1 MEKIAR
7 GLSAGRVQSVAVRL
21 VVERERDIKA
31 FVPEEYWELHA
42 DLLAKGETA
51 LQMEVTHAHDKPF
64 KPVNREQTHAAVKL
78 LEKARYTVL
87 DREDKPTSS
96 KPGAPFITSTLQQ
109 AASTRLSFGVK
120 KTMMMA
126 QRLYEAGHI
135 TYMRTDSTNLSQDA
149 LNMVRGYIGDNFGD
163 KYLPKAPN
171 QYSSKENSQE
181 AHEAIR
187 PSDVNVLAEQLKD
200 MEADAQKLYQLIW
213 RQFVA
218 CQMTPAQYDSTTL
231 TVKAGDYQ
239 LRAKGRTLR
248 FDGWTKVMPAL
259 RKGDEDRTLP
269 YVEIGS
275 DLDLQKLIP
284 SQHFTK
290 PPARYSEASLVKEL
304 EKRGIG
310 RPSTYASI
318 ISTIQDRGY
327 VRVESRR
334 FYAEKMGEIV
344 TDRLEENFRELM
356 NYDFT
361 ARMED
366 GLDEVANNQA
376 EWKAVLDEFFVD
388 FSEQLET
395 AEKDPEEGGMRPNQM
410 VMTSIDCPTCGRKMG
425 IRTAST
431 GVFLGCS
438 GYALPPKERCKTT
451 INLVPEAEV
460 LNILEGDDAETN
472 ALRARRRCKK
482 CGTAMDSYL
491 IDNQRKLHVCGNNP
505 ACDGYEIE
513 EGEFR
518 LKGYDG
524 PVVEC
529 DKCGSE
535 MHLKMGRFGKYMG
548 CTNENC
554 KNTRKILCNG
564 DVAPPKEDP
573 VPLPELPCEKS
584 DAYFVLRDGA
594 AGVFLAANTFPKS
607 RETRAPLVEELAR
620 FKDRLPEKLRY
631 LADAPVAD
639 AEGNKTLVRFS
650 RKTKQQYVSSE
661 KDGKA
666 TGWSAFYVDGK
677 WVEGKK

>member
-1 MEKIAR
+1 
-7 GLSAGRVQSVAVRL
+7 
-21 VVERERDIKA
+21 
-31 FVPEEYWELHA
+31 
-42 DLLAKGETA
+42 
-51 LQMEVTHAHDKPF
+51 
-64 KPVNREQTHAAVKL
+64 
-78 LEKARYTVL
+78 
-87 DREDKPTSS
+87 
-96 KPGAPFITSTLQQ
+96 
-109 AASTRLSFGVK
+109 
-120 KTMMMA
+120 
-126 QRLYEAGHI
+126 
-135 TYMRTDSTNLSQDA
+135 
-149 LNMVRGYIGDNFGD
+149 
-163 KYLPKAPN
+163 
-171 QYSSKENSQE
+171 
-181 AHEAIR
+181 
-187 PSDVNVLAEQLKD
+187 
-200 MEADAQKLYQLIW
+200 
-213 RQFVA
+213 
-218 CQMTPAQYDSTTL
+218 
-231 TVKAGDYQ
+231 
-239 LRAKGRTLR
+239 
-248 FDGWTKVMPAL
+248 MPAL

-275 DLDLQKLIP
+275 ELDLQKLIP

-366 GLDEVANNQA
+366 GLDEVANNRA

-554 KNTRKILCNG
+554 KTPARSCATAMSRRRRKIRCRCRSCRARSPTPISCCVTARPACSRRPTPSLNR
-564 DVAPPKEDP
+564 ARP
-573 VPLPELPCEKS
+573 VRRWWKS
-584 DAYFVLRDGA
+584 WLASGSPAGEA
-594 AGVFLAANTFPKS
+594 ALSGRCAGGGC
-607 RETRAPLVEELAR
+607 RR
-620 FKDRLPEKLRY
+620 
-631 LADAPVAD
+631 
-639 AEGNKTLVRFS
+639 
-650 RKTKQQYVSSE
+650 Q
-661 KDGKA
+661 
-666 TGWSAFYVDGK
+666 
-677 WVEGKK
+677 